1 MKISDVNYPEPLL
14 NVLRDGRLVVFAG
27 AGVSMGSPAELP
39 DFGELARR
47 IAKGTGLT
55 IRDDET
61 EDQFLGRIKDGGP
74 DVHQLAAQVLQPNDS
89 EPTKL
94 HRNLL
99 RLYTNP
105 EKVRIVTTNFDMLF
119 EQAADDIFNTAPEV
133 FQAPALPLGQ
143 RFQGI
148 VHIHGSVNEPI
159 EMVLTAQDFGRAY
172 LTEADGWA
180 RRFLV
185 DLFAN
190 YTVLFVGYSH
200 QDTIMTYLTP
210 SLPPD
215 GRQLR
220 FALIGDLRS
229 DDRDHWRR
237 MGVETVTFHQED
249 ANDFTVLDAAVGGLA
264 NLIHL
269 GTLEWQ
275 HKITAV
281 ASGYPPMELI
291 DDENTGIIEHALSDP
306 VKTRFFVETAEAPEW
321 IDWLDGRGHLSALFT
336 GGELSQRDQ
345 SLVRWLVSRFA
356 IVHDGAL
363 FALIARHGRRLNPTL
378 WWQLSR
384 QMKESIPL
392 SPDSAVTTRWV
403 LCLTSVIP
411 TDADEYALSCLAE
424 ACARVGATDSLLRV
438 YEAMAER
445 IDRAPP
451 PTEWHDSNPFRDAL
465 QEMLSEYIKP
475 NMREMAEPLLAV
487 TTMRLNSRHA
497 VLAAWAGGDA
507 TRDGDNSSRSA
518 IEPHDQDDLNRDID
532 PLIDTARECLEW
544 LAFNR
549 ADVARLWSERYVG
562 SGAPLLRRLAVH
574 TLSARTDL
582 SADDKIA
589 WLLDKC
595 DINENEVLHE
605 IFRAASIAY
614 PYAGSERRSAFINAV
629 LAYHWPQETEPDQE
643 RYTALRHFRWLHW
656 LSEAAP
662 DCELT
667 RQTLTNIREQYPGF
681 QPPEHPDFAHYHG
694 SEVEW
699 GTQSPWTIDALLARP
714 ADEALLSQL
723 EYQHTEAGVSDRY
736 DRWEF
741 LRPVAE
747 AAKKNPSWGLDL
759 ADSMVS
765 SSRWNCDLWQHVIQA
780 WAATELDAV
789 ELNRVLPHLSTDEL
803 HQAYAHDIAHALCS
817 IARTAS
823 VPEPDQ
829 WLSKANDIAAA
840 LQQYAVI
847 ADVPKITTSIGG
859 GPQEFDWMVI
869 AINHPFGALA
879 QFWVQSIG
887 LWRRQQE
894 TPPPSL
900 NDEYCSALDGI
911 LQDNG
916 VAGKL
921 GRMILARSFLF
932 LHDVDETWAVQN
944 LIPLLNPGHSEFVHA
959 WDGLTYCGPMTP
971 RPAELLREPFL
982 KAVEHINCELAGFRQ
997 QRFITKYIETFVW
1010 FATGPTDEWI
1020 TKLITHG
1027 DAEVRRRFAME
1038 IGRHLHT
1045 LDDARQKEW
1054 WNTWLRGYWEKRLLR
1069 VPVQLDCAEIEFMLD
1084 WPTQLPAVYSEAVDL
1099 AVRMRTVPLPRGTI
1113 IYRIRKSGLVTQ
1125 HPEAVA
1131 KLLIYLGKANLQPS
1145 TWHAAKEIFDE
1156 LLQSNLD
1163 SETEASLRE
1172 IIAKT
1177 GLW

>member
-1 MKISDVNYPEPLL
+1 MKIAGVNYPEPLL

-47 IAKGTGLT
+47 IAEGTGST
-55 IRDDET
+55 IQDDET
-61 EDQFLGRIKDGGP
+61 EDQFLGRIKDRGP

-99 RLYTNP
+99 RLYSDP
-105 EKVRIVTTNFDMLF
+105 EKVRIVTTNFDLLF

-148 VHIHGSVNEPI
+148 VHIHGSVNEPT

-185 DLFAN
+185 DVFAN

-200 QDTIMTYLTP
+200 KDTIMTYLTP
-210 SLPPD
+210 SLPRD
-215 GRQLR
+215 GRQQR
-220 FALIGDLRS
+220 FALIGDCNS
-229 DDRDHWRR
+229 DDQDHWRR
-237 MGVETVTFHQED
+237 MGVEPVTFHQED
-249 ANDFTVLDAAVGGLA
+249 AKDFTVLDAAVGGLV
-264 NLIHL
+264 NLIRL

-275 HKITAV
+275 HKIAAI

-291 DDENTGIIEHALSDP
+291 DDESASIIEHAFSDA
-306 VKTRFFVETAEAPEW
+306 VKTRFFIESAELPEW
-321 IDWLDGRGHLSALFT
+321 IEWLDLRGHLKPLFID
-336 GGELSQRDQ
+336 GELSQRDRL
-345 SLVRWLVSRFA
+345 LVWWLVS
-356 IVHDGAL
+356 H
-363 FALIARHGRRLNPTL
+363 FALTHDRELFSLIAHYGRRLNLTL
-378 WWQLSR
+378 WRQLSL
-384 QMKESIPL
+384 QMQDSIPQ
-392 SPDSAVTTRWV
+392 SPDAAVTTRWV

-424 ACARVGATDSLLRV
+424 ACASVRATDSLLRV
-438 YEAMAER
+438 YEAMTER

-465 QEMLSEYIKP
+465 QEMLSKYIKP
-475 NMREMAEPLLAV
+475 NMPEMAEPLLAV

-497 VLAAWAGGDA
+497 VLAAWEEGDT
-507 TRDGDNSSRSA
+507 TRDWDNYRRSS

-544 LAFNR
+544 LVVNR
-549 ADVARLWSERYVG
+549 ADVARQWSELYVG

-582 SADDKIA
+582 SAADKIA

-595 DINENEVLHE
+595 DIHENAARHE

-614 PYAGSERRSAFINAV
+614 PYAGLERRSDFINEV
-629 LAYHWPQETEPDQE
+629 LAYRWPQETEPNKE
-643 RYTALRHFRWLHW
+643 SYTALRHFKWLHW

-667 RQTLTNIREQYPGF
+667 KQALVKVQEQHPRF
-681 QPPEHPDFAHYHG
+681 QPSEHPDFLIYHMPG
-694 SEVEW
+694 EGW
-699 GTQSPWTIDALLARP
+699 GAQSPWTVDTLLAWP
-714 ADEALLSQL
+714 ADEALPSLL
-723 EYQHTEAGVSDRY
+723 EYQPTEAELSDGYSRC
-736 DRWEF
+736 E
-741 LRPVAE
+741 LLSTVAE

-765 SSRWNCDLWQHVIQA
+765 SSRWNCDVWQHVIQA

-789 ELNRVLPHLSTDEL
+789 ELNRVLSHLSTNEL
-803 HQAYAHDIAHALCS
+803 HRAYAHDIAHALCS

-847 ADVPKITTSIGG
+847 ADVPKITTPIGG

-894 TPPPSL
+894 TPPRSL
-900 NDEYCSALDGI
+900 NDEYRSALDGI

-921 GRMILARSFLF
+921 GRAILARFFPF

-944 LIPLLNPGHSEFVHA
+944 LIPLLNPGLSEFVHA
-959 WDGLTYCGPMTP
+959 WDGITYCGPMTP
-971 RPAELLREPFL
+971 RTAELLREPFL

-1020 TKLITHG
+1020 IKLITHG

-1069 VPVQLDCAEIEFMLD
+1069 VPVQLDCAEIGVMLD

-1099 AVRMRTVPLPRGTI
+1099 AVQMRTVPLGRGTI
-1113 IYRIRKSGLVTQ
+1113 IYRIVQAGLVTQ

-1131 KLLIYLGKANLQPS
+1131 KLLIHLDKANPQPWF
-1145 TWHAAKEIFDE
+1145 WHRAKEIFDE

-1163 SETEASLRE
+1163 SETKESLRD
-1172 IIAKT
+1172 IVVKT
-1177 GLW
+1177 GLG